1 MYGGTGPDPRLIVG
15 ISRSAASWWALAW
28 AVGEA
33 RRRGARLLLVHVFR
47 PAAAPYA
54 EDYRSG
60 VPGQPRD
67 PYGEQMEHGY
77 ALIHEAIAQA
87 VGWLPG
93 DIAIEQQVLC
103 GRPARELA
111 RLAQGDDVIVLGARH
126 RGLLRRLAGLGGACL
141 RAARRLPGRRRARTV
156 GHGARV
162 RCGGRAR
169 CAATGGA
176 GCRTAARRRP
186 RDRDQGRLSCCPRMT
201 STGHG
206 ECWAQCWL
214 TDPSSNP
221 ANPPC
226 PRLPTASRSAPSAA
240 SSSTR
245 AGCPSTTRCRTVT
258 PLPASTALSTVSLS
272 VFAASSA

>member
-126 RGLLRRLAGLGGACL
+126 RGLFAAGPGLGGACL

-162 RCGGRAR
+162 RCGGRPGAR
-169 CAATGGA
+169 PLAALGAAPRRADGPVTGI
-176 GCRTAARRRP
+176 
-186 RDRDQGRLSCCPRMT
+186 GRLSCCPRMT

>member
-126 RGLLRRLAGLGGACL
+126 RGLLRRLAPGSVGRAC
-141 RAARRLPGRRRARTV
+141 ARRA
-156 GHGARV
+156 
-162 RCGGRAR
+162 
-169 CAATGGA
+169 
-176 GCRTAARRRP
+176 
-186 RDRDQGRLSCCPRMT
+186 DCPVVAVP
-201 STGHG
+201 
-206 ECWAQCWL
+206 E
-214 TDPSSNP
+214 
-221 ANPPC
+221 
-226 PRLPTASRSAPSAA
+226 PSA
-240 SSSTR
+240 
-245 AGCPSTTRCRTVT
+245 
-258 PLPASTALSTVSLS
+258 TALAS
-272 VFAASSA
+272 AAAAGPVRGHWRRWVPHRGAQTAP